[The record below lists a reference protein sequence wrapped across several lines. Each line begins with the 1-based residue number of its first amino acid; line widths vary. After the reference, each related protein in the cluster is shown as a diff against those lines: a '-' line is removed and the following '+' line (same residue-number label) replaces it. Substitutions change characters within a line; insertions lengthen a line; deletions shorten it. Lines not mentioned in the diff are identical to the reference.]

1 MTNYRKY
8 RNSYRSKK
16 DRKKAPISWS
26 EYNINCFDDKI
37 DAANKITDNASKQ
50 CSNLKIFFIT
60 FCMPVTAAWFALYF
74 SCGIYNSQ
82 TEAKIVSGIIFVFYV
97 LITFIVFF
105 LHREFYK
112 RQAQYRKVIESLETL
127 KEKFILELNDNS
139 ILMTVDKLNGYYNS
153 IRQISSMS
161 VKIKFWKQV
170 KDLLFC
176 LIPLG
181 LLILFWIIVFACN
194 HFGYLLI

>member
-8 RNSYRSKK
+8 RNSYRSKR
-16 DRKKAPISWS
+16 DRKNTPISWS

-37 DAANKITDNASKQ
+37 DTANKITDNASKQ
-50 CSNLKIFFIT
+50 CSNLKIFFIS
-60 FCMPVTAAWFALYF
+60 FCLPATVAWFALYF
-74 SCGIYNSQ
+74 SSGIYDSQ
-82 TEAKIVSGIIFVFYV
+82 TEAKIVSSIIFVFYF

-112 RQAQYRKVIESLETL
+112 RQAQYRKVIESLEAL
-127 KEKFILELNDNS
+127 KEKFILELNNNS

-161 VKIKFWKQV
+161 VKVKFRNQV
-170 KDLLFC
+170 KDLSFC
-176 LIPLG
+176 LLPL
-181 LLILFWIIVFACN
+181 IIFALFWMFVFVFN
-194 HFGYLLI
+194 HFGYLLV

>member
-8 RNSYRSKK
+8 RNSYRSKR
-16 DRKKAPISWS
+16 DRKNTLISWS

-37 DAANKITDNASKQ
+37 DTANKITDNASKQ
-50 CSNLKIFFIT
+50 CSNLKIFFIS
-60 FCMPVTAAWFALYF
+60 FCLPATVAWFALYF
-74 SCGIYNSQ
+74 SSGIYDSQ
-82 TEAKIVSGIIFVFYV
+82 TEAKIVSSIIFVFYF

-112 RQAQYRKVIESLETL
+112 RQAQYRKVIESLEAL
-127 KEKFILELNDNS
+127 KEKFILELNNNS

-176 LIPLG
+176 LIPLIIFTCFWLVVCIINAAG
-181 LLILFWIIVFACN
+181 ILFV
-194 HFGYLLI
+194 

>member
-8 RNSYRSKK
+8 RDSYRSKK
-16 DRKKAPISWS
+16 DRKNVPISWS

-127 KEKFILELNDNS
+127 KEKFILELSNNS

-161 VKIKFWKQV
+161 VKIKFRKQV
-170 KDLLFC
+170 KDLTLC
-176 LIPLG
+176 LIPLV
-181 LLILFWIIVFACN
+181 LLIVFWMLVFILNLCGR
-194 HFGYLLI
+194 FLV

>member
-8 RNSYRSKK
+8 RNSYRSKR
-16 DRKKAPISWS
+16 DRKNTPISWS
-26 EYNINCFDDKI
+26 DDKI
-37 DAANKITDNASKQ
+37 DTANKIIDNASKQ
-50 CSNLKIFFIT
+50 CSNLKIFFIA

-74 SCGIYNSQ
+74 TDHIHNSRS
-82 TEAKIVSGIIFVFYV
+82 EAMIVSGIIFVFYF
-97 LITFIVFF
+97 LITIIVFF

-139 ILMTVDKLNGYYNS
+139 ILMTVDKLNGYYNG

-161 VKIKFWKQV
+161 AKVSYQKQA

-181 LLILFWIIVFACN
+181 LLILFWTIVFACN
-194 HFGYLLI
+194 HFGYLLV